1 MRQARVP
8 MLVALLA
15 TAVALPA
22 AAETYTVTLANGS
35 LFESRYLPRQA
46 SWDAGMIELST
57 ETGAW
62 IALSKS
68 VVQSITASS
77 ETKGFGRVIDSTTID
92 LGFAPNDL
100 PVAPV
105 QVDNSMAALQEAM
118 TRSYD
123 IQQFAEPSQA
133 GRGNAGGGI
142 PVFGLGGSYTPPMP
156 APQPSAPAPPPQPAI
171 PVPPSGAG
179 SSPQ

>member
-1 MRQARVP
+1 MRQARIP

-22 AAETYTVTLANGS
+22 AAETYTVTLTNGS
-35 LFESRYLPRQA
+35 VFESRYSPRQA

-57 ETGAW
+57 ETGIW
-62 IALSKS
+62 IALAKS
-68 VVQSITASS
+68 TVSSITASS
-77 ETKGFGRVIDSTTID
+77 ETKGFGRVIDSTTVD

-105 QVDNSMAALQEAM
+105 TVDNSMVALQEAM
-118 TRSYD
+118 NRSYD

-133 GRGNAGGGI
+133 GRGTGGGGI
-142 PVFGLGGSYTPPMP
+142 PVFGLGGSYTPPAP
-156 APQPSAPAPPPQPAI
+156 APPRAAPAPPPQPAI
-171 PVPPSGAG
+171 PVPPSGSG